1 MSLAD
6 LARMSEDRRIQAT
19 PKIVNPISQH
29 PILFLDIDG
38 VLASFRSTFASG
50 NWPHDLDNMDEF
62 DGVAIGM
69 IQRLVR
75 EYDARV
81 VVSSTWRMSFT
92 YQQIGKA
99 FDLPTIG
106 SADQGSGIRGEQIK
120 RWLDINPSKTYAIL
134 DDSNDMLSEQFPFL
148 VLCDADNGMT
158 AKNYQDLKYVF
169 SGGSLDENTPYGP
182 LGMRS
187 ETRILTFH

>member
-1 MSLAD
+1 MSIAD
-6 LARMSEDRRIQAT
+6 KVRMSEDRRIQAM

-29 PILFLDIDG
+29 PILFFDIDG
-38 VLASFRSTFASG
+38 VVASTRSAFASR
-50 NWPHDLDNMDEF
+50 NWPHDLDNMDQF
-62 DGVAIGM
+62 DGVAIKM

-75 EYDARV
+75 EFDARV

-106 SADQGSGIRGEQIK
+106 STDQGSGIRGDQIK
-120 RWLDINPSKTYAIL
+120 RWLDINPANRYAIL
-134 DDSNDMLSEQFPFL
+134 DDSQDMRPEQFPFL

-158 AKNYQDLKYVF
+158 AKNYEDLKHVF
-169 SGGSLDENTPYGP
+169 EGGSLDENTPYGP